1 MKKPSIIAFLLFF
14 SSRKE
19 FFRCFTL
26 KASIMEELERNNNE
40 RFQLLK
46 DVGQKKNVLLGNS
59 KITTV
64 NSK

>member
-1 MKKPSIIAFLLFF
+1 
-14 SSRKE
+14 
-19 FFRCFTL
+19 
-26 KASIMEELERNNNE
+26 MEELERNNNE